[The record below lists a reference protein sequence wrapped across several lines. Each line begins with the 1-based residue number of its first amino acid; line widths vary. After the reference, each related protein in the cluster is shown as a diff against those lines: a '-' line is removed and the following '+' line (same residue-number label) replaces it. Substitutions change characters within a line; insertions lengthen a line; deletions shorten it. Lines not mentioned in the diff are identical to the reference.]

1 MLNVRR
7 ALRKEWINDKL
18 LKVRTIEDKNLETHG
33 LRTVILQNIPLSVQ
47 PDEIARSLSRFG
59 AITEVELP
67 KVS

>member
-33 LRTVILQNIPLSVQ
+33 LRTVIL
-47 PDEIARSLSRFG
+47 
-59 AITEVELP
+59 
-67 KVS
+67 